1 MWRDVLFHLRQE
13 GTLTLIFIHGSG
25 MHKEHCE
32 PTIQRLFKH
41 QFPVWQ
47 CWFRGQCWFGRGD
60 RGRRGAD
67 RERSGV
73 STVPIRER
81 RSRSQSRSRRR
92 LPRRRSSCS
101 IAWPSTAVAD
111 RTVVYQTLVSHRFRN
126 TRAFDLPNHAAIV
139 NEEVL
144 CCGYDVCKS
153 ESHSHPVSLLTF
165 IVLDGHMVLW
175 EDRARGAHAFL
186 AGLCTGV
193 GDNFSRCTLVSAGHS
208 VSC

>member
-1 MWRDVLFHLRQE
+1 MRRDVLFHLRQE

-101 IAWPSTAVAD
+101 IAWPFTAVAD
-111 RTVVYQTLVSHRFRN
+111 RTVVYQTLALPQVPGHVGVRFAQPRCHCQ
-126 TRAFDLPNHAAIV
+126 RRGP
-139 NEEVL
+139 
-144 CCGYDVCKS
+144 
-153 ESHSHPVSLLTF
+153 LLW
-165 IVLDGHMVLW
+165 IRRV
-175 EDRARGAHAFL
+175 
-186 AGLCTGV
+186 
-193 GDNFSRCTLVSAGHS
+193 
-208 VSC
+208 